1 MAHETGN
8 TLSQDAQ
15 PVAIHVAR
23 WLIVALPRELA
34 DALDTYAASLAP
46 ETTPSA
52 AARRILQE
60 VLLGCTPP
68 RMSVTSPTADLPLT
82 DSAPPRQT

>member
-1 MAHETGN
+1 MTHESVN
-8 TLSQDAQ
+8 ILSQDAQ

-34 DALDTYAASLAP
+34 DVLDTYAATLAP
-46 ETTPSA
+46 ETTPAA

-68 RMSVTSPTADLPLT
+68 RMSVASPTADLSLT
-82 DSAPPRQT
+82 HSAAPRQT